1 MFQLIHQNP
10 IEPAWA
16 ASIVCSIVLGRTD
29 ERQWVAP
36 YPKDTG
42 DAEVEEEVV
51 VEVAEAVAHREAAE
65 EEVVAAVGNWI
76 SRG

>member
-1 MFQLIHQNP
+1 M
-10 IEPAWA
+10 EPARA
-16 ASIVCSIVLGRTD
+16 ASIVCSIVLEGTD

-51 VEVAEAVAHREAAE
+51 VAVEVAEAVAHREAAE

>member
-1 MFQLIHQNP
+1 M
-10 IEPAWA
+10 EPARA
-16 ASIVCSIVLGRTD
+16 ASIVCSIVLEGTD

-51 VEVAEAVAHREAAE
+51 VVVEEVAEAVAHREAAE